1 MGAPKRNRKKYDKPK
16 DMWNLERIGTDNK
29 LLEEYGLK
37 NMRELWKAQT
47 QLSTLRSNVR
57 DLLSGSLTN
66 TDLLKEQMI
75 SRLSRYGIASPTATL
90 DQLLDLDA
98 NAFLSRR
105 LQSIVFKKG
114 LAKTPKQARQLIVH
128 GFISVG
134 GRRVNRPGYIVST
147 SDERQIGY
155 YRNIDLGI
163 KEKREE
169 AQAIAAEQPASATA
183 PEKPR
188 KEEKNEEEK

>member
-1 MGAPKRNRKKYDKPK
+1 
-16 DMWNLERIGTDNK
+16 MWNLERIGADNK

-75 SRLSRYGIASPTATL
+75 NRLSRYGIASPTATL

-134 GRRVNRPGYIVST
+134 GRRVNRPSYLVST
-147 SDERQIGY
+147 ADERQIGY
-155 YRNIDLGI
+155 YKSIDVGV

-169 AQAIAAEQPASATA
+169 EATTPAAQMAAAATPPPA

-188 KEEKNEEEK
+188 KEEKKKDE